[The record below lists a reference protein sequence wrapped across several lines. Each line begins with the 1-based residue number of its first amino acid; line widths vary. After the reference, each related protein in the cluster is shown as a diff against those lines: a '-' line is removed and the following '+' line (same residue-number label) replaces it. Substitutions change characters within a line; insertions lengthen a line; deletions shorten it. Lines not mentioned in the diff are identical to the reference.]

1 MTKDLARLDFLGH
14 ARRERVWNVEGI
26 VPKDG
31 Q

>member
-1 MTKDLARLDFLGH
+1 MTKDRAKLEFLGH
-14 ARRERVWNVEGI
+14 ARREHVWNVEGI